1 MSNYYCQVA
10 GLPDVAFDGSKV
22 AYTVE
27 RFRDELY
34 PALSARD
41 AKCVDLLFL
50 SIDNANILNVLKSGE
65 EAKIQQVGCYSKEEL
80 MEIIASAKDG
90 DSPRSDV
97 PSYLYRFFDYYFANE
112 SNENIIWNDVLSA
125 YYYDYATAS
134 SNKYVAQ
141 WFAFNRNVNNI
152 LVAFTARKY
161 RMNIADVVIGDDE
174 VANALR
180 TSAARD
186 FELSGALD
194 YFETVQ
200 RLSENSKLQER
211 EHQLDELRW
220 RWLDDNSVFNYFT
233 VERLFVFLQKL
244 IIIERWDALDADEGM
259 RRYNEM
265 IAELKSG
272 MDNLSFEI

>member
-1 MSNYYCQVA
+1 MANYYCQVA
-10 GLPDVAFDGSKV
+10 GLPDVAFDGSKA

-27 RFRDELY
+27 HFRDELY

-50 SIDNANILNVLKSGE
+50 SIDNANILDILKHGE
-65 EAKIQQVGCYSKEEL
+65 EARIEQAGCYSKEEL
-80 MEIIASAKDG
+80 LDIIASAKDG
-90 DSPRSDV
+90 DAPRKDV
-97 PSYLYRFFDYYFANE
+97 PTYLYRFFDYYIANE

-134 SNKYVAQ
+134 SNKFVAA

-174 VANALR
+174 VANLLR

-194 YFETVQ
+194 YFEAVQ
-200 RLSENSKLQER
+200 RMSENGKLQER

-244 IIIERWDALDADEGM
+244 IIIERWEALDAEKGM
-259 RRYNEM
+259 LRYNEM

-272 MDNLSFEI
+272 MDKLSFEM

>member
-1 MSNYYCQVA
+1 MANYYCQVA
-10 GLPDVAFDGSKV
+10 GLPDVAFDGSK
-22 AYTVE
+22 AAFTVE

-34 PALSARD
+34 PELSARD

-50 SIDNANILNVLKSGE
+50 SIDNANILDILKHGE
-65 EAKIQQVGCYSKEEL
+65 EAKIEQAGCYSKEDL
-80 MEIIASAKDG
+80 LDIIASAKDG
-90 DSPRSDV
+90 DAPRKNV

-112 SNENIIWNDVLSA
+112 NNENIIWNDVLSA
-125 YYYDYATAS
+125 YYYDYATTV
-134 SNKYVAQ
+134 SNKFVAG

-174 VANALR
+174 VASLLR

-186 FELSGALD
+186 FELSGMLD
-194 YFETVQ
+194 YFEAVQ
-200 RLSENSKLQER
+200 RLSENGKLQER

-244 IIIERWDALDADEGM
+244 IIIERWDALDAEKGM
-259 RRYNEM
+259 KRYNEM

-272 MDNLSFEI
+272 MDKLSFEV

>member
-1 MSNYYCQVA
+1 MSNYYCQVV
-10 GLPDVAFDGSKV
+10 GLPDVAFDGSKA

-65 EAKIQQVGCYSKEEL
+65 EAKIQQVGCYSREEL

-134 SNKYVAQ
+134 SNKFVAQ

-200 RLSENSKLQER
+200 RLSENGKLQER

-259 RRYNEM
+259 KRYNEM

>member
-1 MSNYYCQVA
+1 MANYYCQVA
-10 GLPDVAFDGSKV
+10 GLPDVAFDGSKA

-34 PALSARD
+34 PAFSAAD
-41 AKCVDLLFL
+41 AKCIDLLFL
-50 SIDNANILNVLKSGE
+50 SLDNANLLNLLGNGE
-65 EAKIQQVGCYSKEEL
+65 EATLGPAGCYGKEEL
-80 MEIIASAKDG
+80 LEIISQAKEG
-90 DSPRSDV
+90 DMPRKDV
-97 PSYLYRFFDYYFANE
+97 PSYLYRFLNYYFANE
-112 SNENIIWNDVLSA
+112 SNDNIIWNDVLSA
-125 YYYDYATAS
+125 YYYDYATKS
-134 SNKYVAQ
+134 SNRFVAG

-161 RMNIADVVIGDDE
+161 KLNMDEVVIGDDE
-174 VANALR
+174 VANTLR
-180 TSAARD
+180 TSNARD

-194 YFETVQ
+194 YFEAVQ
-200 RLSENSKLQER
+200 RLSENGKLQER

-244 IIIERWDALDADEGM
+244 VIVERWEALDADEGM
-259 RRYNEM
+259 KRYNEM

-272 MDNLSFEI
+272 MDIHSFEM

>member
-10 GLPDVAFDGSKV
+10 GLPDVAFDGSK
-22 AYTVE
+22 AAFTVE

-34 PALSARD
+34 PSLSARD

-50 SIDNANILNVLKSGE
+50 SIDNANILNILKHGE
-65 EAKIQQVGCYSKEEL
+65 EARIQQVGCYSKEQL

-90 DSPRSDV
+90 DSPRGDV
-97 PSYLYRFFDYYFANE
+97 PSYLYRFFDYYIANE
-112 SNENIIWNDVLSA
+112 GNENIIWSDVLSA

-134 SNKYVAQ
+134 SNKFVAQ

-174 VANALR
+174 VANTLR

-200 RLSENSKLQER
+200 RLSENGKLQER

-259 RRYNEM
+259 KRYNEM

-272 MDNLSFEI
+272 MDTLSFEI

>member
-1 MSNYYCQVA
+1 MANYYCQVA

-22 AYTVE
+22 AFTVE

-41 AKCVDLLFL
+41 AKCIDLLFL
-50 SIDNANILNVLKSGE
+50 SLDNANILNILKNGE
-65 EAKIQQVGCYSKEEL
+65 EAVIEQVGCYSKEEL
-80 MEIIASAKDG
+80 LDIISSAKDG
-90 DSPRSDV
+90 DSPKKGV
-97 PSYLYRFFDYYFANE
+97 PSYLYRFFDYYIANE
-112 SNENIIWNDVLSA
+112 SNENIIWNDVLST
-125 YYYDYATAS
+125 YYYDYATKS
-134 SNKYVAQ
+134 SNRFVAQ

-161 RMNIADVVIGDDE
+161 KMSIADVVIGDDE
-174 VANALR
+174 IAVTLR

-186 FELSGALD
+186 FELSGAFD
-194 YFETVQ
+194 YFEAVQ
-200 RLSENSKLQER
+200 RLSENNKLQER
-211 EHQLDELRW
+211 ERQLDELRW

-244 IIIERWDALDADEGM
+244 LIVERWDALDADEGM

-272 MDNLSFEI
+272 MDSHTFDI

>member
-1 MSNYYCQVA
+1 MANYYCQVA

-22 AYTVE
+22 AFTVE

-50 SIDNANILNVLKSGE
+50 SLDNANILNILKNGE
-65 EAKIQQVGCYSKEEL
+65 EAVIEKVGCYSKEEL
-80 MEIIASAKDG
+80 LDIISSAKDG
-90 DSPRSDV
+90 DSPKKGV
-97 PSYLYRFFDYYFANE
+97 PSYIYRFFDYYIANE
-112 SNENIIWNDVLSA
+112 SNENIIWNDVLST
-125 YYYDYATAS
+125 YYYDYATKS
-134 SNKYVAQ
+134 SNRFVAQ

-161 RMNIADVVIGDDE
+161 KMSIADVVIGDDE
-174 VANALR
+174 VAVALR

-194 YFETVQ
+194 YFEAVQ
-200 RLSENSKLQER
+200 RLSDNDKLQER

-244 IIIERWDALDADEGM
+244 LIVERWDALDADEGM
-259 RRYNEM
+259 KRYNQM

-272 MDNLSFEI
+272 MESHTFDI

>member
-1 MSNYYCQVA
+1 MANYYCQVA
-10 GLPDVAFDGSKV
+10 GLPDVAFDGSK
-22 AYTVE
+22 AAFTVE

-34 PALSARD
+34 PSLSARD

-50 SIDNANILNVLKSGE
+50 SVDNENVLNILKYGE
-65 EAKIQQVGCYSKEEL
+65 EAKIGQVGCYTKEEL
-80 MEIIASAKDG
+80 VEIIASAKDG
-90 DSPRSDV
+90 DVPRKDV
-97 PSYLYRFFDYYFANE
+97 PSYLYRFFDYYIANE

-125 YYYDYATAS
+125 YYYDYAVNS
-134 SNKYVAQ
+134 SNSFVAQ

-174 VANALR
+174 VANMLR

-194 YFETVQ
+194 YFDAVQ
-200 RLSENSKLQER
+200 RLSENGKLQER

-244 IIIERWDALDADEGM
+244 IIVERWAALDADEGM
-259 RRYNEM
+259 KRYNEM

-272 MDNLSFEI
+272 MDKLSFEM

>member
-1 MSNYYCQVA
+1 MANYYCQVA
-10 GLPDVAFDGSKV
+10 GLPDVAFDGSKA

-50 SIDNANILNVLKSGE
+50 SIDNANILDILKHGE
-65 EAKIQQVGCYSKEEL
+65 EAKIGNIGCYSKEEL
-80 MEIIASAKDG
+80 LDIIASAKDG
-90 DSPRSDV
+90 DAPIKNV

-125 YYYDYATAS
+125 YYYDYSTAS
-134 SNKYVAQ
+134 HNKFVAA

-161 RMNIADVVIGDDE
+161 KMNIADVVIGDDE
-174 VANALR
+174 VANLLR

-194 YFETVQ
+194 YFEAVQ
-200 RLSENSKLQER
+200 RMSENGKLQER

-220 RWLDDNSVFNYFT
+220 NWLEDNSVFNYFT

-244 IIIERWDALDADEGM
+244 IIIERWEALDAEKGM
-259 RRYNEM
+259 QRYNEM

-272 MDNLSFEI
+272 MDKLSFEM

>member
-1 MSNYYCQVA
+1 MANYYCQVA
-10 GLPDVAFDGSKV
+10 GLPDVAFDGSKE
-22 AYTVE
+22 AFTVE

-41 AKCVDLLFL
+41 AECVDLLFL
-50 SIDNANILNVLKSGE
+50 SIDNANILDILKHGE
-65 EAKIQQVGCYSKEEL
+65 EAKIAQVGCYGKEEL
-80 MEIIASAKDG
+80 QEIIASAKDG
-90 DSPRSDV
+90 DAPRKDV

-134 SNKYVAQ
+134 SNKFVAA

-174 VANALR
+174 VATLLR

-200 RLSENSKLQER
+200 RLSENGKLQER

-244 IIIERWDALDADEGM
+244 IIIERWDALDAEKGM
-259 RRYNEM
+259 QRYNEM
-265 IAELKSG
+265 ITELKSG
-272 MDNLSFEI
+272 MDKLSFEI

>member
-1 MSNYYCQVA
+1 MANYYCQVA
-10 GLPDVAFDGSKV
+10 GLPDVAFDGSK
-22 AYTVE
+22 AAFTVE

-34 PALSARD
+34 PSLSARD

-50 SIDNANILNVLKSGE
+50 SVDNENVLNILKYGE
-65 EAKIQQVGCYSKEEL
+65 EAKIGQVGCYTKEEL
-80 MEIIASAKDG
+80 VEIIASAKDG
-90 DSPRSDV
+90 DAPRKDV
-97 PSYLYRFFDYYFANE
+97 PSYLYRFFDYYIANE

-125 YYYDYATAS
+125 YYYDYAVNS
-134 SNKYVAQ
+134 SNSFVAQ

-161 RMNIADVVIGDDE
+161 RMNIADAVIGDDE
-174 VANALR
+174 VANMLR

-194 YFETVQ
+194 YFEAVQ
-200 RLSENSKLQER
+200 RLSENGKLQER

-244 IIIERWDALDADEGM
+244 IIVERWAALDADEGM
-259 RRYNEM
+259 KRYNEM

-272 MDNLSFEI
+272 MDKLSFEM

>member
-1 MSNYYCQVA
+1 MANYYCQVA

-22 AYTVE
+22 AFNVE

-50 SIDNANILNVLKSGE
+50 SLDNANILGILKDGE
-65 EAKIQQVGCYSKEEL
+65 EAKMGQSGCYSKEEL
-80 MEIIASAKDG
+80 VDIISAAKDG
-90 DSPRSDV
+90 DSPKKGV

-112 SNENIIWNDVLSA
+112 GNENIIWNDVLSA
-125 YYYDYATAS
+125 YYYDYATS
-134 SNKYVAQ
+134 SPNSFVAK

-174 VANALR
+174 VANLLR

-186 FELSGALD
+186 FELSGVFD
-194 YFETVQ
+194 NFEAVQ

-220 RWLDDNSVFNYFT
+220 RWLDENSVFNYFT

-244 IIIERWDALDADEGM
+244 LIVERWEALDADKGM
-259 RRYNEM
+259 ERYNKM

-272 MDNLSFEI
+272 MDSNSFEI

>member
-10 GLPDVAFDGSKV
+10 GLPDVAFDGSK
-22 AYTVE
+22 AAFTVE

-34 PALSARD
+34 PSLSARD

-50 SIDNANILNVLKSGE
+50 SIDNANILNILKHGE
-65 EAKIQQVGCYSKEEL
+65 EARIQQVGCYSKEQL

-90 DSPRSDV
+90 DSPRGDV
-97 PSYLYRFFDYYFANE
+97 PSYLYRFFDYYIANE
-112 SNENIIWNDVLSA
+112 GNENIIWSDVLSA
-125 YYYDYATAS
+125 YYYDDATAS
-134 SNKYVAQ
+134 SNKFVAQ

-174 VANALR
+174 VANTLR

-200 RLSENSKLQER
+200 RLSENGKLQER

-259 RRYNEM
+259 KRYNEM
-265 IAELKSG
+265 IADLKSG
-272 MDNLSFEI
+272 MDTLSFEI

>member
-10 GLPDVAFDGSKV
+10 GLPDVVFDGSK
-22 AYTVE
+22 AAFTVE

-34 PALSARD
+34 PSLSARD

-50 SIDNANILNVLKSGE
+50 SIDNANILNILKHGE
-65 EAKIQQVGCYSKEEL
+65 EARIQQVGCYSKEQL

-90 DSPRSDV
+90 DSPRGDV
-97 PSYLYRFFDYYFANE
+97 PSYLYRFFDYYIANE
-112 SNENIIWNDVLSA
+112 GNENIIWSDVLSA

-134 SNKYVAQ
+134 SNKFVAQ

-174 VANALR
+174 VANTLR

-200 RLSENSKLQER
+200 RLSENGKLQER

-259 RRYNEM
+259 KRYNEM

-272 MDNLSFEI
+272 MDTLSFEI

>member
-10 GLPDVAFDGSKV
+10 GLPDVAFDGSK
-22 AYTVE
+22 APFTVE

-34 PALSARD
+34 PSLSARD

-50 SIDNANILNVLKSGE
+50 SIDNANILNILKHGE
-65 EAKIQQVGCYSKEEL
+65 EARILQVGCYSKEQL

-90 DSPRSDV
+90 DSPRGDV
-97 PSYLYRFFDYYFANE
+97 PSYLYRFFDYYIAND
-112 SNENIIWNDVLSA
+112 SNENIIWSDVLSA

-134 SNKYVAQ
+134 SNKFVAQ

-174 VANALR
+174 VANTLR

-200 RLSENSKLQER
+200 RLSENGKLQER

-259 RRYNEM
+259 KRYNEM
-265 IAELKSG
+265 IADLKSG
-272 MDNLSFEI
+272 MDTLSFEI

>member
-1 MSNYYCQVA
+1 MANYYCQVA

-22 AYTVE
+22 AFSVE
-27 RFRDELY
+27 RFRDELC

-41 AKCVDLLFL
+41 AKSVDLLFL
-50 SIDNANILNVLKSGE
+50 SLDNANILDILKNGE
-65 EAKIQQVGCYSKEEL
+65 DAKMGQQGCYSKEEL
-80 MEIIASAKDG
+80 LDIIASAKDG
-90 DSPRSDV
+90 DSPKKGV

-112 SNENIIWNDVLSA
+112 GNENIIWNDVLCA
-125 YYYDYATAS
+125 YYYDYATS
-134 SNKYVAQ
+134 SPNGFVAQ

-174 VANALR
+174 VANLLR

-186 FELSGALD
+186 FELSGTLD
-194 YFETVQ
+194 YFEAVQ
-200 RLSENSKLQER
+200 RLSENGKLQER

-220 RWLDDNSVFNYFT
+220 RWLDENSVFNYFT

-244 IIIERWDALDADEGM
+244 LIVERWEALDADKGM
-259 RRYNEM
+259 KRYNEM

-272 MDNLSFEI
+272 MDSNSFEI

>member
-1 MSNYYCQVA
+1 MANYYCQVA
-10 GLPDVAFDGSKV
+10 GLPDVAFDGSK
-22 AYTVE
+22 AAFTVE

-34 PALSARD
+34 PELSARD

-50 SIDNANILNVLKSGE
+50 SIDNANILDILKHGE
-65 EAKIQQVGCYSKEEL
+65 EAKIEQAGCYSKEDL
-80 MEIIASAKDG
+80 LDIIASAKDG
-90 DSPRSDV
+90 DAPRKNV

-125 YYYDYATAS
+125 YYYDYATTV
-134 SNKYVAQ
+134 SNKFVAG

-174 VANALR
+174 VASLLR

-186 FELSGALD
+186 FELSGMLD
-194 YFETVQ
+194 YFEAVQ
-200 RLSENSKLQER
+200 RLSENGKLQER
-211 EHQLDELRW
+211 EHLLDELRW

-244 IIIERWDALDADEGM
+244 IIIERWEALDAEKGM
-259 RRYNEM
+259 KRYNEM

-272 MDNLSFEI
+272 MDKLSFEI

>member
-1 MSNYYCQVA
+1 MANYYCQVA

-22 AYTVE
+22 AFTVE
-27 RFRDELY
+27 RFKEELY
-34 PALSARD
+34 PSLSAGD
-41 AKCVDLLFL
+41 AKCIDLLFL
-50 SIDNANILNVLKSGE
+50 SLDNANILNILKNGE
-65 EAKIQQVGCYSKEEL
+65 DVKVEQLGCYDKEEL
-80 MEIIASAKDG
+80 VEIISSAKDG
-90 DSPRSDV
+90 DSPKKGV

-112 SNENIIWNDVLSA
+112 GNENIIWNDVLSA
-125 YYYDYATAS
+125 YYYDYAISS
-134 SNKYVAQ
+134 SNSFASR

-174 VANALR
+174 VANLLR

-200 RLSENSKLQER
+200 RLSENGKLQER

-244 IIIERWDALDADEGM
+244 IIVERWEALDADKGM
-259 RRYNEM
+259 ERYNKM

-272 MDNLSFEI
+272 MDSSSFEV

>member
-1 MSNYYCQVA
+1 MANYYCQIA
-10 GLPDVAFDGSKV
+10 GLPDVAFDGSK
-22 AYTVE
+22 AAFTVE

-50 SIDNANILNVLKSGE
+50 SIDNANILDILKHGE
-65 EAKIQQVGCYSKEEL
+65 EARIEQVGCYSKEEL
-80 MEIIASAKDG
+80 LDIIASAKDG
-90 DSPRSDV
+90 DAPRKDV
-97 PSYLYRFFDYYFANE
+97 PTYLYRFFDYYIANE

-134 SNKYVAQ
+134 SNKFVAA

-174 VANALR
+174 VANLLR

-194 YFETVQ
+194 YFESVQ
-200 RLSENSKLQER
+200 RMSENGKLQER

-244 IIIERWDALDADEGM
+244 IIIERWEALDAEKGM
-259 RRYNEM
+259 QRYNEM

-272 MDNLSFEI
+272 MDKLSFEI

>member
-10 GLPDVAFDGSKV
+10 GLPDVAFDGSKA

-65 EAKIQQVGCYSKEEL
+65 EAKMQQVGCYSKEEL

-134 SNKYVAQ
+134 SNKFVAQ

-152 LVAFTARKY
+152 LVVFTARKY

-174 VANALR
+174 VASALR

-200 RLSENSKLQER
+200 RLSENGKLQER

-259 RRYNEM
+259 KRYNEM

>member
-1 MSNYYCQVA
+1 MANYYCQVA
-10 GLPDVAFDGSKV
+10 GLPDVAFDGSK
-22 AYTVE
+22 AAFTVE
-27 RFRDELY
+27 RFKDELY

-41 AKCVDLLFL
+41 AECVDLLFL
-50 SIDNANILNVLKSGE
+50 SLDNANILDILKNGDV
-65 EAKIQQVGCYSKEEL
+65 ARVQQVGCYSKEEL
-80 MEIIASAKDG
+80 VDIIASAREG
-90 DSPRSDV
+90 DAPKKGV

-112 SNENIIWNDVLSA
+112 GDENIIWNDVLSA
-125 YYYDYATAS
+125 YYYDYATNS
-134 SNKYVAQ
+134 HNNFVAQ

-174 VANALR
+174 VANMLR

-194 YFETVQ
+194 YFEAVQ
-200 RLSENSKLQER
+200 RLSENNKLQER

-244 IIIERWDALDADEGM
+244 LIVERWDALDADAGM
-259 RRYNEM
+259 ERYNEM
-265 IAELKSG
+265 IAQLKSG
-272 MDNLSFEI
+272 MDNYSFEV

>member
-10 GLPDVAFDGSKV
+10 GLPDVAFDGSK
-22 AYTVE
+22 APFTVE

-34 PALSARD
+34 PSLSARD

-50 SIDNANILNVLKSGE
+50 SIDNANILNILKHGE
-65 EAKIQQVGCYSKEEL
+65 EARIQQIGCYSKEQL
-80 MEIIASAKDG
+80 VEIIASAKDG
-90 DSPRSDV
+90 DSPRGDV
-97 PSYLYRFFDYYFANE
+97 PSYLYRFFDYYIANE
-112 SNENIIWNDVLSA
+112 SNENVIWSDVLSA

-134 SNKYVAQ
+134 SNKFVAQ

-174 VANALR
+174 VAGTLR

-194 YFETVQ
+194 YFEAVQ
-200 RLSENSKLQER
+200 RLSENGKLQER

-259 RRYNEM
+259 KRYNEM

-272 MDNLSFEI
+272 MDSLSFEI

>member
-1 MSNYYCQVA
+1 MANYYCQVA
-10 GLPDVAFDGSKV
+10 GLPDVAFDGSK
-22 AYTVE
+22 AAFTVE

-34 PALSARD
+34 PSLSARD

-50 SIDNANILNVLKSGE
+50 SIDNGNILNILKHGE
-65 EAKIQQVGCYSKEEL
+65 EAKIEQVGCYTKEEL

-90 DSPRSDV
+90 DAPRKDV
-97 PSYLYRFFDYYFANE
+97 PSYLYRFFDCYISNE
-112 SNENIIWNDVLSA
+112 NNENIIWNDVLSA
-125 YYYDYATAS
+125 YYYDYATNS
-134 SNKYVAQ
+134 SNSFVAQ

-174 VANALR
+174 VANMLR

-194 YFETVQ
+194 YFEAVQ
-200 RLSENSKLQER
+200 RLSENGKLQER

-244 IIIERWDALDADEGM
+244 IIVERWAALDADEGM
-259 RRYNEM
+259 KRYNEM

-272 MDNLSFEI
+272 MDSYSFEI

>member
-1 MSNYYCQVA
+1 MANYYCQVA
-10 GLPDVAFDGSKV
+10 GLPDVAFDGSK
-22 AYTVE
+22 AAFTVE

-34 PALSARD
+34 PELSARD

-50 SIDNANILNVLKSGE
+50 SIDNANILYILKHGE
-65 EAKIQQVGCYSKEEL
+65 EAKIEQAGCYSKEDL
-80 MEIIASAKDG
+80 LDIIASAKDG
-90 DSPRSDV
+90 DAPRKNV

-125 YYYDYATAS
+125 YYYDYATTV
-134 SNKYVAQ
+134 SNKFVAG

-174 VANALR
+174 VASLLR

-186 FELSGALD
+186 FELSGMLD
-194 YFETVQ
+194 YFEAVQ
-200 RLSENSKLQER
+200 RLSENGKLQER

-244 IIIERWDALDADEGM
+244 IIIERWEALDAEKGM
-259 RRYNEM
+259 KRYNEM

-272 MDNLSFEI
+272 MDKLSFEI

>member
-1 MSNYYCQVA
+1 MANYYCQIA
-10 GLPDVAFDGSKV
+10 GLPDVAFDGSK
-22 AYTVE
+22 AAFTVE

-50 SIDNANILNVLKSGE
+50 SIDNANILDILKHGE
-65 EAKIQQVGCYSKEEL
+65 EARIEQAGCYSKEEL
-80 MEIIASAKDG
+80 LDIIASAKDG
-90 DSPRSDV
+90 DAPRKDV
-97 PSYLYRFFDYYFANE
+97 PTYLYRFFDYYIANE

-134 SNKYVAQ
+134 SNKFVAA

-174 VANALR
+174 VANLLR

-194 YFETVQ
+194 YFESVQ
-200 RLSENSKLQER
+200 RMSENGKLQER

-244 IIIERWDALDADEGM
+244 IIIERWEALDAEKGM
-259 RRYNEM
+259 QRYNEM

-272 MDNLSFEI
+272 MDKLSFEM

>member
-1 MSNYYCQVA
+1 MANYYCQVA
-10 GLPDVAFDGSKV
+10 GLPDVAFDGSK
-22 AYTVE
+22 AAFTVE

-50 SIDNANILNVLKSGE
+50 SIDNANILDILKHGE
-65 EAKIQQVGCYSKEEL
+65 EARIEQVGCYSKEEL
-80 MEIIASAKDG
+80 LDIIASAKDG
-90 DSPRSDV
+90 DAPRKDV
-97 PSYLYRFFDYYFANE
+97 PTYLYRFFDYYIANE

-134 SNKYVAQ
+134 SNKFVAA

-174 VANALR
+174 VANLLR

-194 YFETVQ
+194 YFESVQ
-200 RLSENSKLQER
+200 RMSENGKLQER

-244 IIIERWDALDADEGM
+244 IIIERWEALDAEKGM
-259 RRYNEM
+259 QRYNEM

-272 MDNLSFEI
+272 MDKLSFEM